1 MPEKRRIKAVCLLSG
16 GLDSSL
22 AIKLMQEQRIDIQA
36 VNFVGPFG
44 RRVAASGDSP
54 AQSVARALGVDLEI
68 ITLGED
74 YLEIIRSPRY
84 GYGSNVNPC
93 IDCRI
98 YMLRRA
104 REMMERD
111 EASFVVTG
119 EVVGQRP
126 MSQRTDTMRK
136 VEKDSG
142 LEGLLLRP
150 LCAKLMAPTVPE
162 ERGWVDRE
170 RLLGIS
176 GRSRKELM
184 RLAEEKGVQGYSSP
198 GGGCLLTDP
207 RFAVRVRDLLERDSL
222 TLDGV
227 ELLKVGRHL
236 RLPLGSKL
244 VVGRNED
251 DNMRLLAL
259 RTESDTVLT
268 TESCPGPTA
277 VLRGA
282 RAREEEDL
290 AAAIVARYSDG
301 QAAGVATVRITS
313 PAGVRVRD
321 AVPMAADDVAGLM
334 I

>member
-1 MPEKRRIKAVCLLSG
+1 MTKRIKAICLLSG

-22 AIKLMQEQRIDIQA
+22 AIRLMQEQGIDVRA

-44 RRVAASGDSP
+44 RCAGGDVDSP
-54 AQSVARALGVDLEI
+54 AQAVAGALGVDLQ
-68 ITLGED
+68 TVVLGED
-74 YLEIIRSPRY
+74 YLEIIRNPRY

-104 REMMERD
+104 REIMGREG
-111 EASFVVTG
+111 ASFVVTG

-126 MSQRTDTMRK
+126 MSQRADTMRK

-142 LEGLLLRP
+142 LIGLLLRP
-150 LCAKLMAPTVPE
+150 LCAKLLAPTVPE
-162 ERGWVDRE
+162 EQGWVDRE

-176 GRSRKELM
+176 GRSRKELL
-184 RLAEEKGVQGYSSP
+184 RLAEEKRVTGYSSP

-207 RFAVRVRDLLERDSL
+207 RFAVRVRDLLKHDVL
-222 TLDGV
+222 TLDGI
-227 ELLKVGRHL
+227 ELLKVGRHF

-244 VVGRNED
+244 VVGRNEA
-251 DNMRLLAL
+251 DNIRLLAL
-259 RTESDTVLT
+259 HNESDTVLT

-277 VLRGA
+277 ILKGA

-290 AAAIVARYSDG
+290 AAAIVTRYSDG
-301 QAAGVATVRITS
+301 RTAGVAAVSITS
-313 PAGVRVRD
+313 PTGRRIRD
-321 AVPMAADDVAGLM
+321 TAPMAADDVEGLM